1 MYLND
6 DVVAGKWKQVRGT
19 IRRSRGELVHNQLD
33 QILGGL
39 QHHVGLMQER
49 RGVIVGRLER
59 AVRRLRKMP
68 GPG

>member
-1 MYLND
+1 MYIND

-19 IRRSRGELVHNQLD
+19 IRRSRGQLIHNQLD

-49 RGVIVGRLER
+49 RGVIVGRIER
-59 AVRRLRKMP
+59 AVKRLQKLPAPR
-68 GPG
+68 

>member
-1 MYLND
+1 MYINE
-6 DVVAGKWKQVRGT
+6 DVVEGKWKQVRGR
-19 IRRSRGELVHNQLD
+19 IRRSRGQLIHDPLD

-49 RGVIVGRLER
+49 RGVIVGRLAR
-59 AVRRLRKMP
+59 AVKRLQKTP